1 MKKIINI
8 FIALIFLFSYIPNI
22 EIYNISIYQILIW
35 IFIISYFFKNKY
47 KFNKKM
53 IIFGMFIFFQMILI
67 YMYDDKK
74 ISLLNKMVPENWY
87 VLGGWK
93 RFDYFLGKY
102 EAIAQL
108 VHITEGILI
117 YFLIKKESLK
127 IDLKKI
133 KKYLFAVLIL
143 QYSFIFY
150 QKYIL
155 NDYWG
160 SGTVGHIQAI
170 GSFCL
175 IIIIVF
181 GFKNKK
187 DIFVSILALLLIIF
201 SKKNSSL
208 VSGILL
214 ILLYNFP
221 KILIKIFLIAN
232 IIISILIPCCP
243 VLIKYLYE
251 IINYLLKKGSFYT
264 LNMRIL
270 IWKEV
275 FIKIIRKNLFLGTTG
290 IITSFPENIIWYIL
304 QPYGLLGIIIF
315 VYIFYTKKASK
326 EYYLLIGV
334 LVLQGISYY
343 GFIVPPISYTFFG
356 LLGYYRNQ
364 KLNKKEENN

>member
-8 FIALIFLFSYIPNI
+8 FVVLIFLFSYIPNI
-22 EIYNISIYQILIW
+22 EIFNILIYQILIW
-35 IFIISYFFKNKY
+35 IFIINYFFKNKY
-47 KFNKKM
+47 TFDRKM
-53 IIFGMFIFFQMILI
+53 IVFIIFIFFQIILI
-67 YMYDDKK
+67 CMYDDEK
-74 ISLLNKMVPENWY
+74 ILLLNKMVPEKWY
-87 VLGGWK
+87 ISGGWK

-117 YFLIKKESLK
+117 YFLIKKEFLK

-133 KKYLFAVLIL
+133 KKYLFVVLIL

-160 SGTVGHIQAI
+160 LGTVGHIQAI

-208 VSGILL
+208 VSGTLL

-221 KILIKIFLIAN
+221 KILIKISLITN
-232 IIISILIPCCP
+232 IIISILIPYCP
-243 VLIKYLYE
+243 ILIKYLYE
-251 IINYLLKKGSFYT
+251 IIKFLLRKGSFHT

-270 IWKEV
+270 IWKDV
-275 FIKIIRKNLFLGTTG
+275 FIKIIRDNLFLGTNG

-304 QPYGLLGIIIF
+304 QPYGLVGIITFI
-315 VYIFYTKKASK
+315 YIFYTKKANK

-334 LVLQGISYY
+334 LILQGISYY

-364 KLNKKEENN
+364 SKKEEDN

>member
-1 MKKIINI
+1 M
-8 FIALIFLFSYIPNI
+8 
-22 EIYNISIYQILIW
+22 
-35 IFIISYFFKNKY
+35 
-47 KFNKKM
+47 
-53 IIFGMFIFFQMILI
+53 
-67 YMYDDKK
+67 
-74 ISLLNKMVPENWY
+74 LL
-87 VLGGWK
+87 
-93 RFDYFLGKY
+93 
-102 EAIAQL
+102 
-108 VHITEGILI
+108 
-117 YFLIKKESLK
+117 
-127 IDLKKI
+127 
-133 KKYLFAVLIL
+133 L
-143 QYSFIFY
+143 QYGFIFY

-175 IIIIVF
+175 IIIITF
-181 GFKNKK
+181 GFKTKK
-187 DIFVSILALLLIIF
+187 DIFISILALLLIIF
-201 SKKNSSL
+201 SKKSSSL
-208 VSGILL
+208 VTGILL

-221 KILIKIFLIAN
+221 NFLIKVSLLAN

-251 IINYLLKKGSFYT
+251 IINFLLKKGSFYT

-270 IWKEV
+270 IWKDV
-275 FIKIIRKNLFLGTTG
+275 FIEIIRKNLFLGTNG
-290 IITSFPENIIWYIL
+290 IITSFPENITWYIL

-315 VYIFYTKKASK
+315 VYIFYTKKSSK

-364 KLNKKEENN
+364 NKNEEDN